1 MSKKWSVCT
10 MVLGGGHVDRTVV
23 TRCWPHGDTIHV
35 PYVSVAATDGEHKV
49 VIDTGARI
57 VDTVAKPYAH
67 RTPEEELQN
76 ALRATMGWELDEV
89 DMVINTHLHY
99 DHCGGNHLFPRAQFF
114 VQRDEWDAARDLTP
128 YEQQFYDRVA
138 YSKDC
143 VNYFRWNFLHGEEEL
158 APGLRVLPAPGHTRG
173 SQIVLLDTEEGA
185 VCFPGDTVT
194 TQLNLEKNL
203 QPNIVV
209 NDKQLFESMDLVRR
223 VAQRIIFSHDDAIKT
238 GMRGGFYKVPN
249 PWEK

>member
-1 MSKKWSVCT
+1 MVNTLAKTTLREIRQSLGRYLAILAIIAIGVAIFAGLRMSEPDMIET
-10 MVLGGGHVDRTVV
+10 GVV
-23 TRCWPHGDTIHV
+23 
-35 PYVSVAATDGEHKV
+35 Y
-49 VIDTGARI
+49 
-57 VDTVAKPYAH
+57 
-67 RTPEEELQN
+67 
-76 ALRATMGWELDEV
+76 LD
-89 DMVINTHLHY
+89 
-99 DHCGGNHLFPRAQFF
+99 
-114 VQRDEWDAARDLTP
+114 
-128 YEQQFYDRVA
+128 EQQFYDRVA